1 MCKGSKQYQQ
11 GTYHLCRVMSALS
24 ESRQKKKF
32 HVPYRDSILTK
43 LIKDSFGGNSRT
55 VMVRLLCVKS
65 LVVLDN
71 ILTTHSSLIVYRLLA
86 FLLPSPTLKKLLALY
101 DMHKQHAASKTLL
114 YAMLSNFVCLHAK
127 LL

>member
-71 ILTTHSSLIVYRLLA
+71 ILTAHFSHRLQIA
-86 FLLPSPTLKKLLALY
+86 CVSPAESNAGETITTL
-101 DMHKQHAASKTLL
+101 
-114 YAMLSNFVCLHAK
+114 
-127 LL
+127 